1 MAVVNVRD
9 LQGPWPEGTIYVGR
23 NPEIWR
29 RSGGQG
35 APPWGNPFVM
45 KSEADR
51 ARVIS
56 DYSRW
61 LADRIARG
69 PRFRAEVASLADQ
82 NLACHCAPRACHGHV
97 LEDAARTLAAGRDW
111 TGRDNPRLLPL
122 PTDAKVQEG
131 PDTRVMRAALAAG
144 LPDAFK
150 ADPAPEAQ
158 ALRDAYRTL
167 SFAMK
172 DAGRLVRKP
181 DGTWQVDPIRPPTP
195 ETKKTGLAA
204 GSLQRALAQ
213 AVAAIPET
221 TRPPLARALVDAD
234 ARLAETAPRPP
245 ASRRNTP
252 RALIGRPRPPRL
264 TRAGDA
270 SGTYAWAIT
279 PI

>member
-9 LQGPWPEGTIYVGR
+9 LKGPWPKGTVYIGR

-51 ARVIS
+51 GRVIS
-56 DYSRW
+56 DYTRW
-61 LADRIARG
+61 LADRVARE
-69 PRFRAEVASLADQ
+69 PRFRAEIVSLANQ

-97 LEDAARTLAAGRDW
+97 LEDAARSLAAGRDW
-111 TGRDNPRLLPL
+111 TGRDLPRFLTLSAG
-122 PTDAKVQEG
+122 TEAQEG

-144 LPDAFK
+144 LPDVFK

-172 DAGRLVRKP
+172 DAGRLVQGP
-181 DGTWQVDPIRPPTP
+181 DGAWQVDPTRPPTP
-195 ETKKTGLAA
+195 ETKKAGLVV

-213 AVAAIPET
+213 AAAAIPEAE
-221 TRPPLARALVDAD
+221 RSLLARALVEAD
-234 ARLAETAPRPP
+234 SRLAETALHPI
-245 ASRRNTP
+245 STRRDIP
-252 RALIGRPRPPRL
+252 VL
-264 TRAGDA
+264 
-270 SGTYAWAIT
+270 
-279 PI
+279 

>member
-9 LQGPWPEGTIYVGR
+9 LQGPWPEGTIYIGR

-51 ARVIS
+51 DRVIS

-61 LADRIARG
+61 LAARIARE
-69 PRFRAEVASLADQ
+69 PRFRAQVAALADQ

-111 TGRDNPRLLPL
+111 TGRDNPHLLPL
-122 PTDAKVQEG
+122 PADAKAQEG

-172 DAGRLVRKP
+172 DAGRLVPKP
-181 DGTWQVDPIRPPTP
+181 DGTWQVDSTRPPTP
-195 ETKKTGLAA
+195 ETKKAGLVVA
-204 GSLQRALAQ
+204 SLQRVLAQ
-213 AVAAIPET
+213 AGATLPET
-221 TRPPLARALVDAD
+221 ERSLLARALVEAD
-234 ARLAETAPRPP
+234 ARLAEMALRP
-245 ASRRNTP
+245 
-252 RALIGRPRPPRL
+252 
-264 TRAGDA
+264 AGIRQDV
-270 SGTYAWAIT
+270 
-279 PI
+279 PVR

>member
-9 LQGPWPEGTIYVGR
+9 LQGPWPEGTTYIGR

-61 LADRIARG
+61 LADRIARE
-69 PRFRAEVASLADQ
+69 PRFRAEVASLADK

-122 PTDAKVQEG
+122 PAAANAQEG

-144 LPDAFK
+144 LPDALK

-167 SFAMK
+167 SFTMK
-172 DAGRLVRKP
+172 DAGRLAQGP
-181 DGTWQVDPIRPPTP
+181 DGTWQVVPTRPPTP
-195 ETKKTGLAA
+195 KTKKAGLVA
-204 GSLQRALAQ
+204 GALQRALAQ
-213 AVAAIPET
+213 AAIALPET
-221 TRPPLARALVDAD
+221 ERSRLARALIEAD
-234 ARLAETAPRPP
+234 ARLAETTLRP
-245 ASRRNTP
+245 ASTRRDIP
-252 RALIGRPRPPRL
+252 VR
-264 TRAGDA
+264 
-270 SGTYAWAIT
+270 
-279 PI
+279 